1 MLNMSA
7 TESGTIKRLPKR
19 SEVAE
24 ADTWD
29 LTYLFPNDDAWEE
42 SLKEAEGLIPGYE
55 PFAGKLGDGPEVLLA
70 CLQHDTKL
78 ERMSDKLANYAY
90 LKTTE
95 DQTNSQYQRMIGKF
109 QFFATKAAEAS
120 SYIRPELLGLPDE
133 KLQSYLNDS
142 TLQLYR
148 LQLERLIRYKP
159 HTLSARE
166 EQMLAMQGEM
176 AQAANNAFRQLLD
189 SDMKFGT
196 LENENGETIEL
207 SNSNFIQFLHSS
219 DRSVRENAFRQYY
232 AQFEGHKNTLTAT
245 LSGSIQRDIYYSRV
259 RGYSSALS
267 AALFPDNVPADVYEN
282 LVTSIRDGLPA
293 VHKYYDLRRR
303 KMGLPDIHHYD
314 TYVPILSELKTHYS
328 WDAAV
333 DVVLESLTPLGDQY
347 CSVLTDGLRGRWCDR
362 YPNEGKQSGAFSYGT
377 FDGLPYIM
385 MNYKED
391 VLSDVF
397 TLTHEAGHSMHSW
410 HSSNHQPYEYHNYT
424 IFVAEVASTF
434 NEQLL
439 ARHLL
444 ANTDDPAMKAFL
456 INQQIDD
463 IRGTI
468 VRQTMFAEFEKLTH
482 ELAEAGEPLTVD
494 KFGEVYQELLDAY
507 FGPDF
512 VIDPELK
519 LECLRI
525 PHFYRAFYV
534 YKYATGLSAAIALS
548 EKVLNGDASDLNDYL
563 GFLKGGCSKDPLDLL
578 ADAGVDM
585 RSPQPVQAA
594 MNRLGELVD
603 QLEGLLP
610 DK

>member
-1 MLNMSA
+1 MSA

>member
-1 MLNMSA
+1 MST
-7 TESGTIKRLPKR
+7 TEQGTVKRLPKR
-19 SEVAE
+19 SEVAVQ
-24 ADTWD
+24 DTWD
-29 LTYLFPNDDAWEE
+29 LTYLYPSDQAWE
-42 SLKEAEGLIPGYE
+42 LALADAEAMIPKYAE
-55 PFAGKLGDGPEVLLA
+55 FQGKLGNGSEELKA
-70 CLQHDTKL
+70 CLEHDSEL
-78 ERMSDKLANYAY
+78 DRRSDKLANYAY
-90 LKTTE
+90 LKTSE
-95 DQTNSQYQRMIGKF
+95 DQANSTYQRMMGKF
-109 QFFATKAAEAS
+109 QFFATKAAEAA

-133 KLQSYLNDS
+133 TLQSYLKDP

-166 EQMLAMQGEM
+166 EQLLAMQGEM

-189 SDMKFGT
+189 SDLKFGT
-196 LENENGETIEL
+196 LENEKGESIEL
-207 SNSNFIQFLHSS
+207 SNSNFIQFLHSP
-219 DRSVRENAFRQYY
+219 DREVRANAFQQYY
-232 AQFEGHKNTLTAT
+232 QQFDGHRNTLTAT
-245 LSGSIQRDIYYSRV
+245 LAGSIQRDIYYSRV
-259 RGYSSALS
+259 RGYDSALG
-267 AALFPDNVPADVYEN
+267 AALFPDNVPADVYDN
-282 LVTSIRDGLPA
+282 LVTSIRSGLPA

-303 KMGLPDIHHYD
+303 KMGLPDIHQYD
-314 TYVPILSELKTHYS
+314 TYVPILSDLKTNYS
-328 WDAAV
+328 WDEAV
-333 DVVLESLTPLGDQY
+333 EVVLASLQPLGAEY
-347 CSVLTDGLRGRWCDR
+347 VEALGEGLKGRWCDR
-362 YPNEGKQSGAFSYGT
+362 YPNEGKQSGAFSFGT
-377 FDGLPYIM
+377 FDGLPYIL
-385 MNYKED
+385 MNYKPD

-410 HSSNHQPYEYHNYT
+410 YSSRHQPYQYHNYT

-439 ARHLL
+439 ARYLME
-444 ANTDDPAMKAFL
+444 NTDDPSMKAFL

-468 VRQTMFAEFEKLTH
+468 VRQTMFAEFEKQTH
-482 ELAEAGEPLTVD
+482 ELAETGEPLTVD
-494 KFGEVYQELLDAY
+494 KFGEVYQELLKAY

-548 EKVLNGDASDLNDYL
+548 DRVLNGGPQELEDYL

-578 ADAGVDM
+578 AAAGVDM
-585 RSPQPVQAA
+585 RSPQPIEAA
-594 MNRLGELVD
+594 MNRMSELVD
-603 QLEGLLP
+603 QLETLIP